1 MGAYSAKDLE
11 GGDELQIRFQ
21 PLLLC
26 PNLHQGLIA
35 KAVCEYVPE
44 VERSDNCD
52 DVVRG
57 VTPREVSVIVS
68 LLSRKYNGSPSRN
81 AERDLKS
88 SCCCKLCHTHTH
100 TVLLTIS
107 LSYRTQAVSLSGHSS
122 ANNFDNMRSQSSV
135 PTSNDWRKDVR
146 LYVGIAV
153 DVGIVCKEWEC
164 PCSSV
169 TCISAR

>member
-100 TVLLTIS
+100 THTHTHSIVDDFIVIS
-107 LSYRTQAVSLSGHSS
+107 NPGRIIVGPQFSEQFRQHAQSELGPNFERLAEGCQTVRGH
-122 ANNFDNMRSQSSV
+122 
-135 PTSNDWRKDVR
+135 
-146 LYVGIAV
+146 
-153 DVGIVCKEWEC
+153 CC
-164 PCSSV
+164 
-169 TCISAR
+169 